1 MTQKQI
7 PVRFTGAEE
16 LELYDFLRKESF
28 ETGLAMAEIVR
39 RGIELYRK
47 QKEEKA
53 MTFKEMVEKA
63 RDEINGND
71 YVRLMGK
78 ARHMASD
85 GMFTDNKEEWDENS
99 QYLVE
104 DMADIIQAHFDDLA
118 VMEVF
123 ELTIEDIHE
132 IDGAA
137 TWAEQH
143 GIKLLG

>member
-16 LELYDFLRKESF
+16 LELYEFLRKESF
-28 ETGLAMAEIVR
+28 ETGLPMTEIMR
-39 RGIELYRK
+39 RGLALYRK

-85 GMFTDNKEEWDENS
+85 GTFTDNKEEWDENS
-99 QYLVE
+99 QWLVA
-104 DMADIIQAHFDDLA
+104 DMDQVVDAYFVDYAIQ
-118 VMEVF
+118 EVF
-123 ELTIEDIHE
+123 G
-132 IDGAA
+132 IDP
-137 TWAEQH
+137 AEGDGGPEEWCERH
-143 GIKLLG
+143 GIEILG